1 MATPESPAV
10 DRVRKK
16 PRCGL
21 KRVLD
26 PVDMRMTLKE
36 GSVQWLKKRAE
47 REYGKKQRLAAIF
60 LGGFV
65 FWIVAP
71 AFTIIGSFY
80 LDRWFGLSR
89 FIFGSIQL
97 LIALS
102 FMVIGW
108 LFANW
113 TIKVQYSL
121 GRGTP
126 APVMATQKLIVEKP
140 YTYCRNPMTLG
151 TALFYLGVA
160 IGLGSLSALALA
172 LIYPVGILVYVK
184 LIEEKELEA
193 RFGSEYVEYKRNTP
207 FLIPRLCK
215 KG

>member
-1 MATPESPAV
+1 VATPESPAV

-47 REYGKKQRLAAIF
+47 REYGKKQRLAAIL

-151 TALFYLGVA
+151 TALFYLDVA

-215 KG
+215 KD